1 MAKYCP
7 KCYAG
12 LRNDDTVCSNCG
24 AELEKKDIVEEDFT
38 SGVFDHENLSH
49 DVTDKEIVPETV
61 DDETSSEE
69 IVADEIIGD
78 GIAADEV
85 VAEEIVVAENVV
97 HDPGPA
103 QTAPQKSPVTV
114 KTEEVMTL
122 GDWMLTL
129 LLTYIPVVN
138 LIMLIIWSVDEK
150 TNVNKKHFAWAAL
163 IFMGIGVVLSI
174 IFSSIVV
181 MILAS
186 AMHSMRYY

>member
-1 MAKYCP
+1 
-7 KCYAG
+7 
-12 LRNDDTVCSNCG
+12 
-24 AELEKKDIVEEDFT
+24 
-38 SGVFDHENLSH
+38 
-49 DVTDKEIVPETV
+49 
-61 DDETSSEE
+61 
-69 IVADEIIGD
+69 
-78 GIAADEV
+78 
-85 VAEEIVVAENVV
+85 
-97 HDPGPA
+97 
-103 QTAPQKSPVTV
+103 
-114 KTEEVMTL
+114 MTL